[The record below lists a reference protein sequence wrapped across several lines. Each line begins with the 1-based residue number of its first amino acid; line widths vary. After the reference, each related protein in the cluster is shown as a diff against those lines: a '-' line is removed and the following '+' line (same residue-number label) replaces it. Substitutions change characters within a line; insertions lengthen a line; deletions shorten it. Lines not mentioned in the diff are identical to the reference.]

1 MEMDRYVRKIKKKRN
16 MKFKT
21 SKYFLIFF
29 LLTNLLVA
37 KKADSVFVP
46 IIFEGNEVLSTSD
59 LEDVIAVKKP
69 PFYAFWKDE
78 VHKVDSKL
86 RKKLDETFRLFYK
99 NEGFYEANISN
110 KFVREGIKV
119 RIEENR
125 PIIISQ
131 IEVNSNLDISEEVT
145 LLKGTRFRAKDFSDM
160 KQKIRKKLLS
170 KGYCSPKLVT
180 KAYLTLEEY
189 AAYIKIDL
197 EKRKLCHFGK
207 VTIETNSP
215 TMDNDIVRSRL
226 QFKEGDLFDIGKIQE
241 SYESLYAL
249 ESFDQ
254 LTLDYTRNLY
264 NKKPVD
270 IKYKEVHK
278 KIHTRMGLGYA
289 TDLKV
294 QAKLYAEYK
303 NFHGNGKKIV
313 LDGLYSSIQKVVETR
328 LFVPYVFSV
337 GDYHL
342 DFQNSL
348 GYAEEDDI
356 HPFDERVLYDKLYL
370 SHFNSEWYSSL
381 GIGFEQIDTLNEN
394 IPDERNFLIYPF
406 MRLVYDKRDSKL
418 NPKNGLYF
426 AHEMEYGLP
435 YSANN
440 TSYLK
445 YMEELRL
452 IYTPIYDI
460 TLSSVGRIGS
470 IKVFD
475 NNLPESKKFFAGG
488 AFSNRAY
495 GYDRIGI
502 TESSIAHA
510 DLGGFTMANLSLE
523 ANFPLYKSFRGAI
536 FTDNTMISDNQGIWE
551 FSNKV
556 LSSAGLGFRYL
567 TPIGP
572 FKIDFGANIND
583 FNKNAVHFQ
592 VGQSF

>member
-1 MEMDRYVRKIKKKRN
+1 
-16 MKFKT
+16 MKFKI
-21 SKYFLIFF
+21 SIYFLIFF
-29 LLTNLLVA
+29 LLSNSLVA
-37 KKADSVFVP
+37 KKIESVLKT
-46 IIFEGNEVLSTSD
+46 IIFKGNEVIDVSE
-59 LEDVIAVKKP
+59 LEDVIGAKKP
-69 PFYAFWKDE
+69 PFYVFWKDDAS
-78 VHKVDSKL
+78 KIDGKLRSKL
-86 RKKLDETFRLFYK
+86 NETYTLFYK
-99 NEGFYEANISN
+99 NEGFYEANISHTFSN
-110 KFVREGIKV
+110 EEIKV
-119 RIEENR
+119 SIEENR
-125 PIIISQ
+125 PIMIKEIILRSD
-131 IEVNSNLDISEEVT
+131 LDISEEFT
-145 LLKGTRFRAKDFSDM
+145 LVKDSRFRAKDFSEM
-160 KQKIRKKLLS
+160 KQRIRKKLLS
-170 KGYCSPKLVT
+170 EGYCSPKLET
-180 KAYLTLEEY
+180 KAYLTLEDY
-189 AAYIKIDL
+189 SATIKVSL

-207 VTIETNSP
+207 VTIETNSSS
-215 TMDNDIVRSRL
+215 MDNDIIRSRL
-226 QFKEGDLFDIGKIQE
+226 HFKEGDVFDIGKIQE

-254 LTLDYTRNLY
+254 LSLDYSRNLY

-270 IKYKEVHK
+270 IKYKEIKK

-313 LDGLYSSIQKVVETR
+313 LDGLYSSVQKVVETR
-328 LFVPYVFSV
+328 FFVPYVFTI

-342 DFQNSL
+342 AFQNSL

-370 SHFNSEWYSSL
+370 SHSSSEWYNSL
-381 GIGFEQIDTLNEN
+381 GIGFEQIDTLHSN
-394 IPDERNFLIYPF
+394 IPNERNFLIYPF

-426 AHEMEYGLP
+426 SHEMEYGLP
-435 YSANN
+435 YSAKN

-445 YMEELRL
+445 YVEELRL
-452 IYTPIYDI
+452 IYTPMYDI

-470 IKVFD
+470 IEVYN
-475 NNLPESKKFFAGG
+475 NNLPESKKFFSGG

-495 GYDRIGI
+495 GHDRIGI
-502 TESSIAHA
+502 TESAISDAP
-510 DLGGFTMANLSLE
+510 LGGFTMANLSLE
-523 ANFPLYKSFRGAI
+523 ANFPLYENFRGAI

-556 LSSAGLGFRYL
+556 LTSAGIGFRYL

-572 FKIDFGANIND
+572 FKIDIGANV
-583 FNKNAVHFQ
+583 NKVKENAVHFQ

>member
-1 MEMDRYVRKIKKKRN
+1 
-16 MKFKT
+16 MKLKT
-21 SKYFLIFF
+21 SISFLILF
-29 LLTNLLVA
+29 LVTNFLFA
-37 KKADSVFVP
+37 KKIESALTP
-46 IIFEGNEVLSTSD
+46 ITFKGNKVIDVST
-59 LEDVIAVKKP
+59 LEDVIGAKKP
-69 PFYAFWKDE
+69 PLYAFWKDE
-78 VHKVDSKL
+78 TSKIDRKL
-86 RKKLDETFRLFYK
+86 RSRLNETYRLFYK
-99 NEGFYEANISN
+99 NEGFYEANISHTVSN
-110 KFVREGIKV
+110 KGIEIK
-119 RIEENR
+119 IEENR
-125 PIIISQ
+125 PIMIKEIIL
-131 IEVNSNLDISEEVT
+131 NSDLDIAEEFT
-145 LLKGTRFRAKDFSDM
+145 LLKDTRFRAKDFTEM
-160 KQKIRKKLLS
+160 KQSVRKKLLS
-170 KGYCSPKLVT
+170 EGYCSPKLET
-180 KAYLTLEEY
+180 KAYLTLEDY
-189 AAYIKIDL
+189 SAIIKVDL
-197 EKRKLCHFGK
+197 KKRKLCHFGE
-207 VTIETNSP
+207 VTIETNSS
-215 TMDNDIVRSRL
+215 TMDNDIIRSRL
-226 QFKEGDLFDIGKIQE
+226 HFKEGDVFDIGKIQE

-254 LTLDYTRNLY
+254 LSLDYTRNLY

-270 IKYKEVHK
+270 IKYKEIQK
-278 KIHTRMGLGYA
+278 NIHTRMGLGYA

-313 LDGLYSSIQKVVETR
+313 LDGLYSSIQKVLETR
-328 LFVPYVFSV
+328 LFIPYVLSI

-356 HPFDERVLYDKLYL
+356 HPYDERVIYDKLYL
-370 SHFNSEWYSSL
+370 SHSSSEWYNSL
-381 GIGFEQIDTLNEN
+381 GIGFEQIDTLHNN
-394 IPDERNFLIYPF
+394 IPNERNFLIYPF

-435 YSANN
+435 YSPNN

-445 YMEELRL
+445 YVEELRL
-452 IYTPIYDI
+452 IYTPMYDI

-470 IKVFD
+470 IEVFN

-495 GYDRIGI
+495 GYERIGI
-502 TESSIAHA
+502 TESATSDAS
-510 DLGGFTMANLSLE
+510 LGGFTMANLSLE

-556 LSSAGLGFRYL
+556 LTSAGIGFRYL

-572 FKIDFGANIND
+572 FKIDIGANVH
-583 FNKNAVHFQ
+583 KVKENAVHFQ

>member
-1 MEMDRYVRKIKKKRN
+1 MIREIEIK
-16 MKFKT
+16 
-21 SKYFLIFF
+21 
-29 LLTNLLVA
+29 
-37 KKADSVFVP
+37 
-46 IIFEGNEVLSTSD
+46 SD
-59 LEDVIAVKKP
+59 
-69 PFYAFWKDE
+69 
-78 VHKVDSKL
+78 
-86 RKKLDETFRLFYK
+86 
-99 NEGFYEANISN
+99 
-110 KFVREGIKV
+110 
-119 RIEENR
+119 
-125 PIIISQ
+125 
-131 IEVNSNLDISEEVT
+131 LDISKEFKF
-145 LLKGTRFRAKDFSDM
+145 LKNSRFRAKDFTEM
-160 KQKIRKKLLS
+160 KQKLRKKLLS
-170 KGYCSPKLVT
+170 EGYCSPKLET
-180 KAYLTLEEY
+180 KAYLTLEDY
-189 AAYIKIDL
+189 SASIKVNL

-207 VTIETNSP
+207 VTIETNSSS
-215 TMDNDIVRSRL
+215 MDNDIIRSRL
-226 QFKEGDLFDIGKIQE
+226 HFKEGDVFDIGKIQE

-254 LTLDYTRNLY
+254 LSLDYTRNLY
-264 NKKPVD
+264 NQKPVD
-270 IKYKEVHK
+270 IKYKEISK

-313 LDGLYSSIQKVVETR
+313 LDGLYSSIQKIVETR
-328 LFVPYVFSV
+328 FFVPHVLSI

-370 SHFNSEWYSSL
+370 SHSSSEWYNSL
-381 GIGFEQIDTLNEN
+381 GIGFEQIDTLHSD
-394 IPDERNFLIYPF
+394 IPNERNFLIYPF

-426 AHEMEYGLP
+426 SHEMEYGLP
-435 YSANN
+435 YSPQN

-445 YMEELRL
+445 YVEELRL
-452 IYTPIYDI
+452 IYTPINDI
-460 TLSSVGRIGS
+460 TFSSVGRIGS
-470 IKVFD
+470 IEVFK

-502 TESSIAHA
+502 TESAISDAP
-510 DLGGFTMANLSLE
+510 LGGFTMANLSIE
-523 ANFPLYKSFRGAI
+523 ANFPLYKNFRGAI

-556 LSSAGLGFRYL
+556 LTSAGIGFRYL

-572 FKIDFGANIND
+572 FKIDIGANVHNIEER
-583 FNKNAVHFQ
+583 AVHFQ